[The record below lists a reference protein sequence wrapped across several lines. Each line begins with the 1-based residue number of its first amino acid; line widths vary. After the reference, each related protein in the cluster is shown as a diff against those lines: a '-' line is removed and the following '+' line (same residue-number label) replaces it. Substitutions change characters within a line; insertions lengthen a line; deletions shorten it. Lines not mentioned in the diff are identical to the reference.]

1 MKIGLRLSQNS
12 HTPVTVQ
19 IIEGVARLIRTGRLK
34 PGTVLPSVRE
44 AAKDWGVNFTTV
56 SRGYKQLQESGLIE
70 LNSSRRL
77 EVRAVHTMTPSDRAA
92 LLRPMILGLKAQAR
106 ELGVQDDELHAEVV
120 RVLKMPYV
128 QG

>member
-12 HTPVTVQ
+12 HTPLTVQ
-19 IIEGVARLIRTGRLK
+19 IVEGVTRLIRTSRVK

-44 AAKDWGVNFTTV
+44 AAEDWGVNFTTV
-56 SRGYKQLQESGLIE
+56 SRGYKQLQELGLIE

-77 EVRAVHTMTPSDRAA
+77 VVRAVHTMTPSDRAA

-106 ELGVQDDELHAEVV
+106 ELGVKDDDLHAEVV

-128 QG
+128 PG